1 MTLPL
6 SKKEEKFT
14 YGDYCSW
21 LDEER
26 WELIDGIA
34 YNMTP
39 APSRVHQEILLAVA
53 DAFYRYLE
61 GKPCKVY
68 VAPFDVRL
76 PEGDEKDEEIQTVVQ
91 PDLVV
96 VCDPTKLDEK
106 GCRGTP
112 DLVMEITS
120 PATARRDQREK
131 FLLYEKAG
139 VKEYWIVNPTDKIV
153 TVFILNENGKYGRP
167 EIYSDE
173 DSIEVGLF
181 SGDLVID
188 LKPAFPSK

>member
-1 MTLPL
+1 MSLPL

-14 YGDYCSW
+14 YGDYRSW
-21 LDEER
+21 PDEER
-26 WELIDGIA
+26 WELIEGVPYD
-34 YNMTP
+34 MTP
-39 APSRVHQEILLAVA
+39 APSVSHQRILVELTKQFAV
-53 DAFYRYLE
+53 YLT
-61 GKPCKVY
+61 GRPCEVFM
-68 VAPFDVRL
+68 APFDVRL
-76 PEGDEKDEEIQTVVQ
+76 PVGDEKDEEIETVVQ

-112 DLVMEITS
+112 DLVIEITS

-153 TVFILNENGKYGRP
+153 TVFILNENVKYGRP

-173 DSIEVGLF
+173 DSIRVGLF

-188 LKPAFPSK
+188 LEPAFPSK

>member
-14 YGDYCSW
+14 YGDYLSW
-21 LDEER
+21 PDEER
-26 WELIDGIA
+26 WELIEGVPYD
-34 YNMTP
+34 MTP
-39 APSRVHQEILLAVA
+39 APSRFHQEILMEMARQFA
-53 DAFYRYLE
+53 NYLRN
-61 GKPCKVY
+61 KACKVY

-76 PEGDEKDEEIQTVVQ
+76 LKGDEKDEEIETVVQ

-96 VCDPTKLDEK
+96 VCDPAKLDEK

-120 PATARRDQREK
+120 PATARKDQREK

-153 TVFILNENGKYGRP
+153 TVFILNENRKYGRP

-173 DSIEVGLF
+173 DSIGVGLF

-188 LKPAFPSK
+188 LKAAFPSK